1 VPRQVTCIVRS
12 WPRLSQTFILNEV
25 LALERLGVELTVV
38 SLTRSREL
46 TRQLHAAA
54 VRATV
59 RYLDESRPHEPL
71 ARVADHV
78 KVAVP
83 APRRYVSALLLALR
97 RPDLADGYA
106 TCSTMRCFAHA
117 IRVAAQLRRT
127 GQIRRAGDGAGH
139 LHAHFAHDPALVGLL
154 VHRLTGVRFTFT
166 AHARDLYQV
175 PVPSLLP
182 RIAAA
187 SAVITC
193 CQANAEY
200 LTSVLPAG
208 LRDRVHVIPHG
219 LPLDRFRAVPAGDH
233 GRPIRIVSVGR
244 LVEKK
249 GFPDLLKACAVVRA
263 AGHDFTCD
271 IYGSGPLADH
281 LERLRDRLGLA
292 GVVVFR
298 GERDQEGIAEAFTS
312 ADVFALT
319 PCVADDGDRDGIPNV
334 MVEAMACGLPV
345 VTTAAGGVLDLVRD
359 GETGLVA
366 RPHDVA
372 AIARNLATLLTDQRL
387 RRQLG
392 AAGRTAVEE
401 GFDIEVSARRLA
413 ALYADDGVRL

>member
-1 VPRQVTCIVRS
+1 MPGHVTCLVRS

-25 LALERLGVELTVV
+25 LALERLGLELTVV
-38 SLTRSREL
+38 SLTRSGEP
-46 TRQLHAAA
+46 TRQAHVAA
-54 VRATV
+54 VRAPV
-59 RYLDESRPHEPL
+59 RYLDESRRHDTL
-71 ARVADHV
+71 ARLADHV
-78 KVAVP
+78 TVAVR
-83 APRRYVSALLLALR
+83 APRRYASALLLALR
-97 RPDLADGYA
+97 SPGLADGYA
-106 TCSTMRCFAHA
+106 TCSTMRCLAHA
-117 IRVAAQLRRT
+117 VRVAAQLRRT
-127 GQIRRAGDGAGH
+127 GALRRTGDGAGH

-166 AHARDLYQV
+166 AHARDLFQL

-193 CQANAEY
+193 CQANGDY
-200 LTSVLPAG
+200 LTGVLPAG

-219 LPLDRFRAVPAGDH
+219 LRLDRFHAVPAGDH
-233 GRPIRIVSVGR
+233 GGPVRIVSVGR

-249 GFPDLLKACAVVRA
+249 GFPDLLRACALVRG
-263 AGHDFTCD
+263 AGHRFTCD
-271 IYGSGPLADH
+271 IYGGGPLADR
-281 LERLRDRLGLA
+281 LERLRDQLDLA

-298 GERDQEGIAEAFTS
+298 GERDQERIAEALAG

-319 PCVADDGDRDGIPNV
+319 PCVTDDGDRDGIPNV
-334 MVEAMACGLPV
+334 IAEAMACALPV

-366 RPHDVA
+366 PQHDVA
-372 AIARNLATLLTDQRL
+372 AIARNLTTLLTNPRR

-392 AAGRTAVEE
+392 AAGRAAVEE

-413 ALYADDGVRL
+413 ALYSGDGTRR

>member
-1 VPRQVTCIVRS
+1 MPGHVTCLVRS

-25 LALERLGVELTVV
+25 LALEHLGLELTVV
-38 SLTRSREL
+38 SLTRSRESA
-46 TRQLHAAA
+46 RQPHVAA
-54 VRATV
+54 VRAPV
-59 RYLDESRPHEPL
+59 RYLDEPRPHEPL

-78 KVAVP
+78 TVAMR
-83 APRRYVSALLLALR
+83 APRRYASALLLALH

-106 TCSTMRCFAHA
+106 TCSTMRCLAHA
-117 IRVAAQLRRT
+117 VRVAAQLRRT
-127 GQIRRAGDGAGH
+127 GQARRAGDGAGH

-193 CQANAEY
+193 CQANADY
-200 LTSVLPAG
+200 LTGVLPAG
-208 LRDRVHVIPHG
+208 LRNRVHVIPHG
-219 LPLDRFRAVPAGDH
+219 LPLDRFCVVPAGDRR
-233 GRPIRIVSVGR
+233 GPVRIVSVGR

-249 GFPDLLKACAVVRA
+249 GFPDLLQACALVRA
-263 AGHDFTCD
+263 AGHGFTCD
-271 IYGSGPLADH
+271 IYGDGPLADQ

-298 GERDQEGIAEAFTS
+298 GQQDQEGITEALTG

-319 PCVADDGDRDGIPNV
+319 PCVADDGDRDGIPNAI
-334 MVEAMACGLPV
+334 VEAMACGLPV
-345 VTTAAGGVLDLVRD
+345 VTTAAGGVLDVVRD

-366 RPHDVA
+366 PPHDVA
-372 AIARNLATLLTDQRL
+372 GIARNLTMLLTDPLR

-392 AAGRTAVEE
+392 TAGRAAVEE

-413 ALYADDGVRL
+413 ALYADDRLP

>member
-1 VPRQVTCIVRS
+1 MPGQVIYLVRS

-25 LALERLGVELTVV
+25 LALERLGLELTVV
-38 SLTRSREL
+38 SLTKSREAA
-46 TRQLHAAA
+46 RQPQLAA
-54 VRATV
+54 VRAPV
-59 RYLDESRPHEPL
+59 RYLDQARPHEPL
-71 ARVADHV
+71 AKVADHV
-78 KVAVP
+78 TVAVHGP
-83 APRRYVSALLLALR
+83 HRYASALLLALR
-97 RPDLADGYA
+97 RPDLANGYA

-117 IRVAAQLRRT
+117 VQVAAQLRRT
-127 GQIRRAGDGAGH
+127 PRRRGGDDAGH

-175 PVPSLLP
+175 PVPGLLP

-193 CQANAEY
+193 CQANGDY
-200 LTSVLPAG
+200 LTGVLPAG

-219 LPLDRFRAVPAGDH
+219 LPLDRFHPAPGGDH
-233 GRPIRIVSVGR
+233 GGPARIVSVGR

-249 GFPDLLKACAVVRA
+249 GFPDLLNACARVRA
-263 AGHDFTCD
+263 AGHRFTCD
-271 IYGSGPLADH
+271 IYGGGPLADQ

-292 GVVVFR
+292 DVVVFR
-298 GERDQEGIAEAFTS
+298 GERDQAGIAEALAG
-312 ADVFALT
+312 ADLFALT
-319 PCVADDGDRDGIPNV
+319 PCVTDDGDRDGIPNV
-334 MVEAMACGLPV
+334 MVEAMACSLPV

-366 RPHDVA
+366 PPHDVA
-372 AIARNLATLLTDQRL
+372 AIAGNLTTLLTDPRR

-392 AAGRTAVEE
+392 AAGRAVVEE
-401 GFDIEVSARRLA
+401 AFDIGVSARRLA
-413 ALYADDGVRL
+413 ALYTGDGMRR

>member
-1 VPRQVTCIVRS
+1 MPGHVTCLVRS

-25 LALERLGVELTVV
+25 LALERLGLELTVV
-38 SLTRSREL
+38 SLTRSREP
-46 TRQLHAAA
+46 TRQAHVAA
-54 VRATV
+54 VRAPV
-59 RYLDESRPHEPL
+59 RYLDESRRHETL
-71 ARVADHV
+71 ARLADHV
-78 KVAVP
+78 TVAVR
-83 APRRYVSALLLALR
+83 APRRYASALLLALR
-97 RPDLADGYA
+97 SPDLADGYA
-106 TCSTMRCFAHA
+106 TCSTMRCLAHA
-117 IRVAAQLRRT
+117 VRVAAQLRRT
-127 GQIRRAGDGAGH
+127 GLLRRTGAGAGH

-166 AHARDLYQV
+166 AHARDLFQL

-193 CQANAEY
+193 CQANADY
-200 LTSVLPAG
+200 LTGVLPAG

-219 LPLDRFRAVPAGDH
+219 LRLDRYHAVPAGDH
-233 GRPIRIVSVGR
+233 GGPVRIVSVGR

-249 GFPDLLKACAVVRA
+249 GFADLLRACALVQA
-263 AGHDFTCD
+263 AGHRFTCD
-271 IYGSGPLADH
+271 IYGGGPLANQ
-281 LERLRDRLGLA
+281 LERLRDQLGLA

-298 GERDQEGIAEAFTS
+298 GERDQERIAEALAG

-319 PCVADDGDRDGIPNV
+319 PCVTDDGDRDGIPNV
-334 MVEAMACGLPV
+334 ITEAMACALPV

-366 RPHDVA
+366 PQHDVA
-372 AIARNLATLLTDQRL
+372 EIARNLTTLLTNPRR

-392 AAGRTAVEE
+392 VAGRAAVEE

-413 ALYADDGVRL
+413 ALYSGDGTRR

>member
-1 VPRQVTCIVRS
+1 VPGHVTCLVRS
-12 WPRLSQTFILNEV
+12 WPRLSQTFILNEL
-25 LALERLGVELTVV
+25 LALERLGLELTVV
-38 SLTRSREL
+38 SLTRSREP
-46 TRQLHAAA
+46 TRQPHAAV
-54 VRATV
+54 VRAPV
-59 RYLDESRPHEPL
+59 RYLDEPRWYEPL

-78 KVAVP
+78 TVALR
-83 APRRYVSALLLALR
+83 APRRYASALLLAVR
-97 RPDLADGYA
+97 RPDLASGYA

-117 IRVAAQLRRT
+117 VRVAAQLRRT
-127 GQIRRAGDGAGH
+127 GLLRRAGGGLGH

-154 VHRLTGVRFTFT
+154 VHHLTGVRFTFT

-187 SAVITC
+187 AAVITC
-193 CQANAEY
+193 CQTNADY
-200 LTSVLPAG
+200 LTCVLPAG
-208 LRDRVHVIPHG
+208 LAGRVHVIPHG
-219 LPLDRFRAVPAGDH
+219 LPLDRFSAAPAGDH
-233 GRPIRIVSVGR
+233 DGPVRIVSVGR

-249 GFPDLLKACAVVRA
+249 GFADLLEACALVRA
-263 AGHDFTCD
+263 AGHEYTCD
-271 IYGSGPLADH
+271 IYGGGPMAGQ

-292 GVVVFR
+292 GVVVFC
-298 GERDQEGIAEAFTS
+298 GERDQEGIAEALAG

-319 PCVADDGDRDGIPNV
+319 PCVTDDGDRDGIPNV
-334 MVEAMACGLPV
+334 MVEAMACALPV

-366 RPHDVA
+366 PPHDVA
-372 AIARNLATLLTDQRL
+372 AIAENLTALLTDPRR

-392 AAGRTAVEE
+392 AAGRAVVEE

-413 ALYADDGVRL
+413 ALYADGGMPR

>member
-1 VPRQVTCIVRS
+1 VPGHVTCLVRS

-25 LALERLGVELTVV
+25 LALERLGLELTVV
-38 SLTRSREL
+38 SLTRSLES
-46 TRQLHAAA
+46 TRQPHVAA
-54 VRATV
+54 VRAPV
-59 RYLDESRPHEPL
+59 CYLDESRPHEPL
-71 ARVADHV
+71 ARVVDHV
-78 KVAVP
+78 TVAVR
-83 APRRYVSALLLALR
+83 APRRYASALLLALR

-106 TCSTMRCFAHA
+106 TCSTMRCLAHA
-117 IRVAAQLRRT
+117 VRVAAQLRRT
-127 GQIRRAGDGAGH
+127 GQVRRAGDGAGH

-166 AHARDLYQV
+166 AHARDLYQM

-193 CQANAEY
+193 CQANADY
-200 LTSVLPAG
+200 LTDVLPAG

-219 LPLDRFRAVPAGDH
+219 LPLDRFHAVPAGDH
-233 GRPIRIVSVGR
+233 GGPVRIVSVGR

-249 GFPDLLKACAVVRA
+249 GFPDLLKACALVRA
-263 AGHDFTCD
+263 ASHGFTCD
-271 IYGSGPLADH
+271 IYGGGPLADQ

-292 GVVVFR
+292 GVVIFR
-298 GERDQEGIAEAFTS
+298 GERDQEGIAEALAA

-319 PCVADDGDRDGIPNV
+319 PCVPDDGDRDGIPNV
-334 MVEAMACGLPV
+334 IVEAMACALPV

-366 RPHDVA
+366 PPHDVA
-372 AIARNLATLLTDQRL
+372 EIARNLTTLLTDPWR

-392 AAGRTAVEE
+392 AAGRAAVEE

-413 ALYADDGVRL
+413 ALYADDGMRR

>member
-1 VPRQVTCIVRS
+1 VPGHVTCLVRS

-25 LALERLGVELTVV
+25 LALERLGLELTVV
-38 SLTRSREL
+38 SLTRSHEP
-46 TRQLHAAA
+46 TRQPHVAA
-54 VRATV
+54 VRAPV
-59 RYLDESRPHEPL
+59 RYLDEPRLYEPL
-71 ARVADHV
+71 ARVTDHV
-78 KVAVP
+78 TVAAR
-83 APRRYVSALLLALR
+83 APRRYASALLLALR

-117 IRVAAQLRRT
+117 VRVAAQLRRT
-127 GQIRRAGDGAGH
+127 GSLRRAGDGAGH

-166 AHARDLYQV
+166 AHARDLYQT

-193 CQANAEY
+193 CPANADY
-200 LTSVLPAG
+200 LTGVLPAG

-219 LPLDRFRAVPAGDH
+219 LPLDRFHPAPAGDH
-233 GRPIRIVSVGR
+233 GGPVRIVSVGR

-249 GFPDLLKACAVVRA
+249 GFPDLLKACALVRA
-263 AGHDFTCD
+263 AGHGFTCD
-271 IYGSGPLADH
+271 IYGDGALADQ

-292 GVVVFR
+292 AEVVFR
-298 GERDQEGIAEAFTS
+298 GERDADGIAAALAG
-312 ADVFALT
+312 ADLFALT
-319 PCVADDGDRDGIPNV
+319 PCVTGDGDRDGIPNV
-334 MVEAMACGLPV
+334 MVEAMACSLPV

-366 RPHDVA
+366 PPHDVA
-372 AIARNLATLLTDQRL
+372 AIARNLTTLLTDPRR

-392 AAGRTAVEE
+392 AAGRAVVEE
-401 GFDIEVSARRLA
+401 AFDIGVSARRLA
-413 ALYADDGVRL
+413 ALYADGGIRP